1 MQLQVTSALDQS
13 RSNHSEVSNLN
24 QTDVNGRN
32 SKKALDVSEEDSPD
46 NDDEEEEE
54 EEDRTKDC
62 RKSSRERKVRSSHVT
77 SQNINLHENKSS
89 TIESSS
95 EVPGSSDNVSEV
107 GHNDELNDD
116 DNPVTSENVS
126 QSGSGRPRRSAG
138 RSLFERNPDFAL
150 GREFAKILRQKSI
163 KETSRL
169 KKVRKRLNDE
179 RRAADSSKVE
189 VSPTEDQGE
198 PVIGGHNGGEVEAE
212 EGWRSSDF
220 RSQQL
225 SRLDLALS
233 SAGWSAAISSGKNLE
248 DRVYN
253 DSNSEAHYVSGIQK
267 LIKHFNKGSISKQV
281 NSDTLPVKMS
291 SKSQNIPVKNKR
303 VVKPTRKI
311 LDGLDFRRKVATP
324 KISCSECGDKFAKSK
339 LKLHIENVH
348 SPPEKEGEK
357 DEAGGDNSSMTSGSE
372 VSLSSAGA
380 RARAPRSVSRTPSA
394 ASLSDKPQHDTEI
407 SRKVNINQHF
417 INFVCLFMIH
427 NFFWLSDSRRV
438 CWKLFRERGV
448 RGLVRPRLHLRTLP
462 PQQLRGLGPESEHG
476 PRLRAGQ
483 QPSPGADSGQ
493 QRRGRGRGQPRPAAA
508 EEEVHG
514 GAASGLCA
522 AAPSQSRE
530 KQSFRFSTASGSE
543 EDQE

>member
-1 MQLQVTSALDQS
+1 MKLQVTSALDQS
-13 RSNHSEVSNLN
+13 NHSDVSSLK
-24 QTDVNGRN
+24 QTEVNGRN
-32 SKKALDVSEEDSPD
+32 SKKALDVSDEDSPD

-54 EEDRTKDC
+54 EEEEKTKDC
-62 RKSSRERKVRSSHVT
+62 RKSSRERKVRRNHVT
-77 SQNINLHENKSS
+77 SQNLNLHENKSS
-89 TIESSS
+89 TVESSS

-107 GHNDELNDD
+107 GHNDELNNDD
-116 DNPVTSENVS
+116 AVCNSVTSEDVS
-126 QSGSGRPRRSAG
+126 KAGSGRPRRLAG

-169 KKVRKRLNDE
+169 KKVRKRLKDE
-179 RRAADSSKVE
+179 SRAADTSKVE

-198 PVIGGHNGGEVEAE
+198 PVIGGHNGGEVEVE

-233 SAGWSAAISSGKNLE
+233 SAGWGAAISSGKNLE

-253 DSNSEAHYVSGIQK
+253 DSNTEAAYVSGIQK

-324 KISCSECGDKFAKSK
+324 KISCSECGDKFARSK
-339 LKLHIENVH
+339 LKLHMENVH
-348 SPPEKEGEK
+348 SPPEK
-357 DEAGGDNSSMTSGSE
+357 DEAGGDNISMTSSSE
-372 VSLSSAGA
+372 VSLPSSSV
-380 RARAPRSVSRTPSA
+380 RSRAPRSVSRTPSA

-407 SRKVNINQHF
+407 SRKVNNQLF
-417 INFVCLFMIH
+417 NNFVRLFK
-427 NFFWLSDSRRV
+427 NFCSFV
-438 CWKLFRERGV
+438 V
-448 RGLVRPRLHLRTLP
+448 R
-462 PQQLRGLGPESEHG
+462 
-476 PRLRAGQ
+476 
-483 QPSPGADSGQ
+483 
-493 QRRGRGRGQPRPAAA
+493 
-508 EEEVHG
+508 
-514 GAASGLCA
+514 
-522 AAPSQSRE
+522 
-530 KQSFRFSTASGSE
+530 
-543 EDQE
+543 